1 MMTKEQAKSAIQELV
16 KNFSERE
23 DYYKSAAYNET
34 EARNDFINPLFTALG
49 WDITSSDVK
58 LEDNVEVEGENKR
71 PDYGFYCLN
80 ANNKLERKFFV
91 EAKKPNVNLT
101 NNLSVVQQIRS
112 YAWSAHLPVSILTDF
127 EEFAVYDCNHRV
139 KPTDEVRTCRLKY
152 INYKNY
158 IKEFD
163 YLWDNFS
170 KQAVI
175 NGSIEK
181 YASELQAKRGAES
194 VDDALLKS
202 LDEWRI
208 ELTRE
213 IHTSNPNLTTEQ
225 IAFAQQKIMDRLMF
239 LRIAEDRQAEPF
251 EMLANATNES
261 NVYDALK
268 DIFSRANEK
277 YNTGLFDPNNDPIT
291 DKITIRDF
299 ALKNIIPKMYYPV
312 CPYKFAV
319 MPVEVMGHSYEKY
332 LGTEIVFGE
341 NNSITIQ
348 QKADVQKA
356 GGVYYTP
363 QYIVDY
369 ILKNTLGK
377 VLEGK
382 TPEEVENIKI
392 CDPACGSGS
401 FLIGAYDYLLHWHKD
416 YYKQNPPQENAH
428 HIINEAGE
436 LTIEKKKDILI
447 KNIFGVDLDENAVE
461 IAKLSLLLKAMEGE
475 NDVSINAYRAMN
487 RNAQVL
493 PSLGKN
499 IKFGNSLKPTEFN
512 WQVEFP
518 SIFAQGGFDIII
530 GNPPY
535 GAEISAE
542 DQAYYN
548 RLYGINNNNTAA
560 LFMVFVQ
567 SILKVN
573 GFHGF
578 IVPKAFTYVSTWAA
592 VRNQLLP
599 HLVKVVDCGKVWK
612 NVNLE
617 MTTYTLQKGIDT
629 PYFESYVLDLKTR
642 EFNKVGNFDKE
653 LCNIFGFI
661 LNGVST
667 EELNIGHKLYNMPN
681 RLNDF
686 ITNAR
691 GSHYQQLASETM
703 ENGNALKVLGGRN
716 IHKFEEITDVYGYI
730 APEIVVHNNARVAEN
745 SVLIQN
751 IITFSAKPIPRV
763 SLFATVIDSNRDE
776 YVLLDTIN
784 QLTVNDNM
792 SKYTVAA
799 LINSKL
805 LCWYILRFI
814 FGNAKMTMHFDNPVT
829 SRIPFPSSISSKK
842 QKEIEEKVKTI
853 MEDKRKLQNTKN
865 LLPNDI
871 TRIQRDICNK
881 EAEIDAIVYELF
893 NLTKEEIQ
901 LINNSYV

>member
-1 MMTKEQAKSAIQELV
+1 MTKEQAKSAIQELV

-34 EARNDFINPLFTALG
+34 EARNDFINQLFTALG

-436 LTIEKKKDILI
+436 LTIEKKKNILI

-518 SIFAQGGFDIII
+518 SIFAQGGFDVII

-535 GAEISAE
+535 GAEISKA
-542 DQAYYN
+542 DQNYYDT
-548 RLYGINNNNTAA
+548 LYNIGNTNTAA
-560 LFMVFVQ
+560 LFMKFVQ
-567 SILKVN
+567 SILKDGGYN
-573 GFHGF
+573 GF
-578 IVPKAFTYVSTWAA
+578 IIPKSFTYVPKWD
-592 VRNQLLP
+592 VLRYELIDDLEI
-599 HLVKVVDCGKVWK
+599 VVDCGKVWS
-612 NVNLE
+612 NVKLE
-617 MTTYTLQKGIDT
+617 MTTYILHKASNSPFFKSFVRDNTNFVQMPDINKEAAKQYNIIVNGLSEADQNLGSKINSNSVALSTICDLRTGGSYQNMLTDNGDYTFIAGKDIQRYQDINTVKG
-629 PYFESYVLDLKTR
+629 YLAQDLLNPKHD
-642 EFNKVGNFDKE
+642 NVKIKE
-653 LCNIFGFI
+653 NSILVQDIVAHIANPKPHIKLIATVVDNPIHRDYLI
-661 LNGVST
+661 LN
-667 EELNIGHKLYNMPN
+667 
-681 RLNDF
+681 
-686 ITNAR
+686 
-691 GSHYQQLASETM
+691 
-703 ENGNALKVLGGRN
+703 
-716 IHKFEEITDVYGYI
+716 
-730 APEIVVHNNARVAEN
+730 
-745 SVLIQN
+745 
-751 IITFSAKPIPRV
+751 
-763 SLFATVIDSNRDE
+763 TV
-776 YVLLDTIN
+776 N
-784 QLTVNDNM
+784 QLTNK
-792 SKYTVAA
+792 SKYSKYVILAILHSK
-799 LINSKL
+799 LIN
-805 LCWYILRFI
+805 WYTYRFVFALSI
-814 FGNAKMTMHFDNPVT
+814 RTMHFNQKAISKV
-829 SRIPFPSSISSKK
+829 PFPSSISSKK

-853 MEDKRKLQNTKN
+853 MEDKRKLQNTEN

>member
-518 SIFAQGGFDIII
+518 SIFAQGGFDVII

-535 GAEISAE
+535 GAELSAE

-548 RLYGINNNNTAA
+548 RIYNVGNTNTAA
-560 LFMVFVQ
+560 LFMKFVQ
-567 SILKVN
+567 SILKDGGYN
-573 GFHGF
+573 GF
-578 IVPKAFTYVSTWAA
+578 IIPKSFTYASNWATL
-592 VRNQLLP
+592 RDLLLP
-599 HLVKVVDCGKVWK
+599 DIVKVVDCGKVWK
-612 NVNLE
+612 NVKLE
-617 MTTYTLQKGIDT
+617 MSIVIIEKGIDSSN
-629 PYFESYVLDLKTR
+629 FESLVRDNKEFVSFVDMLKDDCA
-642 EFNKVGNFDKE
+642 EFE
-653 LCNIFGFI
+653 LI
-661 LNGVST
+661 LNGVK
-667 EELNIGHKLYNMPN
+667 EAELILGKKIKSKEKV
-681 RLNDF
+681 LNDF
-686 ITNAR
+686 VQNAA
-691 GSHYQQLASETM
+691 G
-703 ENGNALKVLGGRN
+703 GNLQRFMNEESGDYIVVGGKNVQRYEDLN
-716 IHKFEEITDVYGYI
+716 TIKGYI
-730 APEIVVHNNARVAEN
+730 NEENLPNTDRIKISEN
-745 SVLIQN
+745 SVLVQN
-751 IITFSAKPIPRV
+751 LIAHIMNPQPHIKII
-763 SLFATVIDSNRDE
+763 ATVVDNPEHKKYLIVNK
-776 YVLLDTIN
+776 IN
-784 QLTVNDNM
+784 QLNITGEY
-792 SKYTVAA
+792 SKYVVTA
-799 LINSKL
+799 LLNSKL
-805 LCWYILRFI
+805 INWYSYRFI
-814 FGNAKMTMHFDNPVT
+814 CANAIRSMQFDNPVT